1 MDLPYIVTGRKKRE
15 ALNKTGKYRY
25 YKNHF
30 TLGEKDQPHQK
41 NIKKKEQTFN
51 LSFKYKW
58 LTDHPWHVYSKK
70 LSDALGKACVLLNK
84 CTTSC
89 EIFVKVFSKTLANPR
104 R

>member
-1 MDLPYIVTGRKKRE
+1 MDLPDIVTGRKKQE

-25 YKNHF
+25 YKNHV
-30 TLGEKDQPHQK
+30 TPGKKDQPHQK
-41 NIKKKEQTFN
+41 NIKKKEQAFN

-58 LTDHPWHVYSKK
+58 LTDHPWHVYSMK
-70 LSDALGKACVLLNK
+70 LSDALGKACVLFNK
-84 CTTSC
+84 CTTNC